1 MPLQRRTI
9 IACRHTPRRCA
20 KRFHQEVSEIAR
32 TSAELRCDSGLHIGT
47 GWLGTIFASLLTPA
61 EYFRRV
67 PTSVSQMGDVLQF
80 IRKSDRDRIRLIREA
95 RAIYESIFPTETADI
110 APTGTVSIAPI
121 GDDDTSP

>member
-1 MPLQRRTI
+1 MPLHAARSSLAGTLQDV
-9 IACRHTPRRCA
+9 APRGFTKTFR
-20 KRFHQEVSEIAR
+20 KSRGHQLNCVAIVVCI
-32 TSAELRCDSGLHIGT
+32 SAPDGF
-47 GWLGTIFASLLTPA
+47 GTIFASLLTPA